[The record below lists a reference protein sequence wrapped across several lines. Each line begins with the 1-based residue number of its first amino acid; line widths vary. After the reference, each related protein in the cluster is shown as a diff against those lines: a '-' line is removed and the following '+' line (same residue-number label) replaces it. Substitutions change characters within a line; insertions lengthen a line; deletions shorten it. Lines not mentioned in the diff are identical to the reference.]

1 MTAKEYLS
9 QARYLD
15 LRINSKIQQV
25 ASLNDLAT
33 KATSALTG
41 MPRNPNHATST
52 MEEAI
57 AKIIDLQS
65 EINSD
70 IDRLVD
76 LKQKISTTIK
86 AVANPEYH
94 TLLEKRYLCFLSWE
108 QIAVDMGYSIHHL
121 YKLHSAAL
129 NICDGILKQDTKT
142 H

>member
-76 LKQKISTTIK
+76 LKQEITATIK
-86 AVANPEYH
+86 AVDNNEYQ
-94 TLLEKRYLCFLSWE
+94 TILEKRYLCFLSWE
-108 QIAVDMGYSIHHL
+108 KIAVDMGYSIRNVQI
-121 YKLHSAAL
+121 LHGKALASVVIPAAA
-129 NICDGILKQDTKT
+129 
-142 H
+142 